1 MALLALGIIWTV
13 FGMIGFSGCLKLQ
26 MPKEVKNKQQ
36 YRRLYSIGYLM
47 IGIPYLA
54 AFAYLMR
61 TNQDINIWI
70 SDLLILVL
78 WIPGMMY
85 ETWLDHKVKK
95 EAETTCSIAVSKK
108 VA

>member
-13 FGMIGFSGCLKLQ
+13 FGMIGFSGWFNIQ
-26 MPKEVKNKQQ
+26 TPKEVKNKQQ
-36 YRRLYSIGYLM
+36 YRRLYSIGYLLM
-47 IGIPYLA
+47 GIPYLVA
-54 AFAYLMR
+54 YAYLMR
-61 TNQDINIWI
+61 TNQDISIWL

-78 WIPGMMY
+78 WVPGLIY

-95 EAETTCSIAVSKK
+95 EAESTCSIAVSKK